1 MLSSFLL
8 SAGVVAVAEIGDK
21 TQLLSM
27 MLAARF
33 RKPVP
38 IALGILAAT
47 LANHAAAALAGSLF
61 ATMLQGPWMTGLLG
75 ISFLAIA
82 LWALVPDKADA
93 DCPAT
98 ARSLGPFLATT
109 VCFFFAEI
117 GDKTQIATVAL
128 AAKYQAVLA
137 VTGGT
142 TLGMM
147 AANIPAVLAGS
158 ALAARLPFRVI
169 RLVAAAIFFA
179 LGAAALLH
187 LALGWPFAAEGL
199 DLAARSG

>member
-1 MLSSFLL
+1 VLSSFLL

-33 RKPVP
+33 RRPLP

-61 ATMLQGPWMTGLLG
+61 AGLLQGPWMSALLG
-75 ISFLAIA
+75 VSFLAIG
-82 LWALVPDKADA
+82 LWALVPDKTDA
-93 DCPAT
+93 DGPAPT
-98 ARSLGPFLATT
+98 RSLGPFLATT

-117 GDKTQIATVAL
+117 GDKTQIATIAL
-128 AAKYQAVLA
+128 AAKYQTVLA

-147 AANIPAVLAGS
+147 AANIPAVLAGA
-158 ALAARLPFRVI
+158 ALASRLPFRLI
-169 RLVAAAIFFA
+169 RLCAAAMFAA

-187 LALGWPFAAEGL
+187 FAVG
-199 DLAARSG
+199 

>member
-8 SAGVVAVAEIGDK
+8 SAGVVAIAEIGDK

-33 RKPVP
+33 KKPLP

-47 LANHAAAALAGSLF
+47 LANHAAAALVGSSSAGL
-61 ATMLQGPWMTGLLG
+61 LEGPWMTGLLG
-75 ISFLAIA
+75 ASFLAIA
-82 LWALVPDKADA
+82 LWALVPDKAGDE
-93 DCPAT
+93 CPAST
-98 ARSLGPFLATT
+98 RGLGPFLATA

-117 GDKTQIATVAL
+117 GDKTQLATVAL
-128 AAKYQAVLA
+128 AAKYQAVVA

-158 ALAARLPFRVI
+158 ALAARLPLRPI
-169 RLVAAAIFFA
+169 RFCAAALFAA
-179 LGAAALLH
+179 LGAGALLS
-187 LALGWPFAAEGL
+187 LAIG
-199 DLAARSG
+199 

>member
-1 MLSSFLL
+1 MLSSFLV
-8 SAGVVAVAEIGDK
+8 SAGMVAVAEIGDK

-33 RKPVP
+33 RRPLP
-38 IALGILAAT
+38 IALGILVAT
-47 LANHAAAALAGSLF
+47 LANHAAAALAGSVF

-75 ISFLAIA
+75 VSFLAIA
-82 LWALVPDKADA
+82 LWALLPDKAAEDCDA
-93 DCPAT
+93 P
-98 ARSLGPFLATT
+98 ARSLGPFLATA

-117 GDKTQIATVAL
+117 GDKTQIATIAL

-147 AANIPAVLAGS
+147 AANVPAVLAGS
-158 ALAARLPFRVI
+158 ALAARLPLRPFR
-169 RLVAAAIFFA
+169 LGAAALFAA

-187 LALGWPFAAEGL
+187 LAFG
-199 DLAARSG
+199 